1 MNHDMLRRFSFIEAR
16 LLWGGGLTA
25 TELGKAFGIARQNAQ
40 HTIAQYRRQ
49 HPEQMRYDRRQRRH
63 RRTEA
68 FETHYIHQDVAR
80 FLDYQRAVT
89 HTALFFDDPD
99 WAELPFTDAGTLVR
113 PIYDERSVRVVLE
126 ALRLE
131 SAVEIEYWAKHASS
145 VRCISPHQLVY
156 ANERYH
162 LRAYCHERH
171 RYRDFVLARIVS
183 AKMSSQAW
191 VAATGDAEW
200 VERVDLRFEI
210 NPDLPD
216 SAKAALRFEFLNE
229 GQDTLIITR
238 VRKALA
244 FYVKAR
250 LSRVEKRFGIPLWI
264 PAPGPSW

>member
-40 HTIAQYRRQ
+40 HTIDQYRRQ
-49 HPEQMRYDRRQRRH
+49 HPGQMRYDRRRRRH
-63 RRTEA
+63 RLTEA
-68 FETHYIHQDVAR
+68 FETHYIRRDVAR

-99 WAELPFTDAGTLVR
+99 WAELPFTDAETLVR
-113 PIYDERSVRVVLE
+113 PIYDEQSVRVVLE

-131 SAVEIEYWAKHASS
+131 SAVEIEYWAKHANS

-162 LRAYCHERH
+162 IRAYCHERN
-171 RYRDFVLARIVS
+171 RYRDFVLARIV
-183 AKMSSQAW
+183 AAEMSSQVW

-200 VERVDLRFEI
+200 VERMNLEFEI

-216 SAKAALRFEFLNE
+216 STKAALRLEFLNE
-229 GQDTLIITR
+229 EQDALRLTH
-238 VRKALA
+238 VRKALV
-244 FYVKAR
+244 FYVNAR
-250 LSRVEKRFGIPLWI
+250 FGRVDQRFGIPLWI
-264 PAPGPSW
+264 PVK